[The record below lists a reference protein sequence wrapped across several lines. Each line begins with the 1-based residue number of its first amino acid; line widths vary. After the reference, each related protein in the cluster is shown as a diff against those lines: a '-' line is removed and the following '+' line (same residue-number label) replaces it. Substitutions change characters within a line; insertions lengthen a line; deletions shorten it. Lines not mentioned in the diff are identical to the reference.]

1 MRRLTLI
8 LLDTQSLDWWRHGNR
23 RLGRR
28 TRSRINRAAARR
40 DLAVSAISFMEIRTI
55 KERRRRDPF
64 RHIPDVSTWRQS
76 LLNDGVT
83 EIPIDGELAIQAAAL
98 PGFHGDPADRLIV
111 ATALQGHLL
120 ITSDEEILSWPGLT
134 DHQSAYQ

>member
-28 TRSRINRAAARR
+28 ARSRINRAAARR

-64 RHIPDVSTWRQS
+64 RHIPDVLTWRQS

-120 ITSDEEILSWPGLT
+120 ITSDEEILSWSGLAN
-134 DHQSAYQ
+134 HQLAYE